1 MKLLLNK
8 FCHSQPFLFLTFYC
22 SQFIKL
28 NFPLGQGYSCSLSCY
43 HKTCNRFRKV
53 EKRNCHTVQFQWALS
68 GVTVAVKTWLL
79 WHCLL
84 PFAGISTK
92 TFTNWVQL
100 VAASFVLSRYVNDIN
115 DIVKIGWLPVR
126 QQRDFRVLKL
136 VHKAL
141 HSPSWLSYI
150 PLDTVKHLRSLWSGT
165 ATGAPFKTLLPSYLM
180 SSQQI

>member
-1 MKLLLNK
+1 M
-8 FCHSQPFLFLTFYC
+8 
-22 SQFIKL
+22 
-28 NFPLGQGYSCSLSCY
+28 
-43 HKTCNRFRKV
+43 
-53 EKRNCHTVQFQWALS
+53 QWALS

-126 QQRDFRVLKL
+126 QQRDFHVLKL

-141 HSPSWLSYI
+141 HSPSWPSYI
-150 PLDTVKHLRSLWSGT
+150 PLDTVKHLRSLWSGA
-165 ATGAPFKTLLPSYLM
+165 ATRLIILLERGTFQDSAAKLFNVLPANTIETVVLSKYTVGKLM
-180 SSQQI
+180 PIY

>member
-1 MKLLLNK
+1 MLSKLDYCDTVYYPLLE
-8 FCHSQPFLFLTFYC
+8 FQL
-22 SQFIKL
+22 
-28 NFPLGQGYSCSLSCY
+28 
-43 HKTCNRFRKV
+43 
-53 EKRNCHTVQFQWALS
+53 KRLQR
-68 GVTVAVKTWLL
+68 
-79 WHCLL
+79 
-84 PFAGISTK
+84 
-92 TFTNWVQL
+92 VQL

-141 HSPSWLSYI
+141 HSPSWPSYI